1 MKTLIFIF
9 ISLLLPAIAF
19 SQLTGK
25 KQAVLFLGKSSQ
37 FFIAGMWDGAKDA
50 CDHHYDRVKAKLPF
64 ISDKYF
70 NNDLSWRNKYKNGDP
85 AQGPLFPGSTGV
97 FVFTTDFWH
106 KANYKRTKCIVI
118 GAVIPLW
125 TKPNLKELG
134 IQLVSYTVA
143 FNAGKALVND
153 VIFR

>member
-1 MKTLIFIF
+1 M
-9 ISLLLPAIAF
+9 LLPVVAF
-19 SQLTGK
+19 SQITGK
-25 KQAVLFLGKSSQ
+25 KQAVLFLGKTSQ
-37 FFIAGMWDGAKDA
+37 FFIAGMWDGGKDA
-50 CDHHYDRVKAKLPF
+50 TDHHYDRVKSLLPF
-64 ISDKYF
+64 LNDQYF

-106 KANYKRTKCIVI
+106 HANYKRSKCVVV
-118 GAVIPLW
+118 GAIIPLW
-125 TKPNLKELG
+125 QKPDIKVLALEF
-134 IQLVSYTVA
+134 VSYTVA